1 VPASACRKRADAGFT
16 AIELLLSVAIV
27 ATLVG
32 MAIPLAT
39 SALEDMRVAT
49 AARYL
54 AGRIVAARLD
64 AVQRSTR
71 VALRF
76 EPADGDYT
84 FTAYADGNGNG
95 VRTAEVASGI
105 DPALSARDRLS
116 DRFADVQFGL
126 AAGVP
131 DLDGTSVTVDSD
143 GVRIGTARILTM
155 GPDGTATAGT
165 LYVRG
170 RGRRAQYAVR
180 VLGATAR
187 TRTFQYHWGARE
199 WIAR

>member
-1 VPASACRKRADAGFT
+1 M
-16 AIELLLSVAIV
+16 SVAVV
-27 ATLVG
+27 ATLAG

-39 SALEDMRVAT
+39 SALDDIRVAA

-54 AGRIVAARLD
+54 AGRIVGARLE

-76 EPADGDYT
+76 EAADGDYT
-84 FTAYADGNGNG
+84 FGVYADGNGNG

-105 DPALSARDRLS
+105 DPALSPRNRLA
-116 DRFADVQFGL
+116 DRFAGVQFGL

-131 DLDGTSVTVDSD
+131 DLDGVSVTADSD

-170 RGRRAQYAVR
+170 RGRRAQYAIR

-187 TRTFQYHWGARE
+187 TRTLQYHWGARE